1 MRPRLL
7 AALALLSA
15 LAWASATSYR
25 ALSLDEM
32 LAQTDLAFYGEVEST
47 AVEAKDGEPWTLVTF
62 AVREALLGLDEG
74 AETVTLAFYGGTL
87 ESGESVRVSLMPEF
101 EAGEVVLVLAYRAGY
116 YSPIVGFR
124 QGLWR
129 ETERGLTDEA
139 GRVLSLSEVGALAP
153 DGQGGATDALLA
165 ALRAALEARP

>member
-1 MRPRLL
+1 MRPRLIT
-7 AALALLSA
+7 ALALLST

-32 LAQTDLAFYGEVEST
+32 LAQAELAFYGEVEST
-47 AVEAKDGEPWTLVTF
+47 AVEARDGEPWTLVTF
-62 AVREALLGLDEG
+62 TVREAVLGLDEG

-87 ESGESVRVSLMPEF
+87 ASGERVQVSLMPQF
-101 EAGEVVLVLAYRAGY
+101 EVGEAVLVLAYAADY

-129 ETERGLTDEA
+129 ETARGLTDEA
-139 GRVLSLSEVGALAP
+139 GRVLSLSEAGGLELGGA
-153 DGQGGATDALLA
+153 GGATEALLS